1 MANNGSKVL
10 LFLKNRCHKRISFC
24 TCVSSQFY
32 DKFVTKN
39 KLLMIDGNNPYL
51 CNLNNYA
58 DMESKTFNIY
68 CDESCHLEHDHK
80 KFMFLGSVSS
90 AYPQV
95 KRHCRRIKELKRT
108 HNFYAEIKWSN
119 VSMSKLR
126 FYLDLVDYFF
136 DTDLRFRAIGI
147 EKSRIKCDDFN
158 TSYDDFY
165 YKMYYRLLNYNINT
179 LYNYNVYLDIKD
191 TLSALK
197 VRRLKEILNVKF
209 GVFRNVQNIRSEE
222 SLLMQLADFLMGAIS
237 YNVNDDAKANLA
249 KVQIIDRISKHAKQP
264 DLGKTN
270 YSNKLNLFFI
280 ELK

>member
-1 MANNGSKVL
+1 
-10 LFLKNRCHKRISFC
+10 
-24 TCVSSQFY
+24 
-32 DKFVTKN
+32 
-39 KLLMIDGNNPYL
+39 
-51 CNLNNYA
+51 
-58 DMESKTFNIY
+58 MESKTFNIY

-95 KRHCRRIKELKRT
+95 KRHSRRIEELKRR
-108 HNFYAEIKWSN
+108 HNFYAEIKWVN

-136 DTDLRFRAIGI
+136 DTDLCFRAIGI
-147 EKSRIKCDDFN
+147 EKSKIKCDDFN
-158 TSYDDFY
+158 TSFDDFY
-165 YKMYYRLLNYNINT
+165 YKMYYQLLNYNINT
-179 LYNYNVYLDIKD
+179 FCHYNVYLDIKD

-197 VRRLKEILNVKF
+197 VRKLKEILNVKY
-209 GVFRNVQNIRSEE
+209 GVFRNVQNIRSDE

-237 YNVNDDAKANLA
+237 YNVNDDAKANAA
-249 KVQIIDRISKHAKQP
+249 KVQIIEKISRHAQLP

-270 YSNKLNLFFI
+270 YSSKLNLFFI